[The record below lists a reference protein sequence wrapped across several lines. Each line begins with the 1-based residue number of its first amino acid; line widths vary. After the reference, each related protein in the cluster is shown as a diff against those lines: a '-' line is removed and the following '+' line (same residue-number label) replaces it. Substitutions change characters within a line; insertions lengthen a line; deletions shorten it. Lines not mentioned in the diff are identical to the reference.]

1 MEIMQG
7 VTAIAVIALTIVYS
21 VVIYMILHHMF
32 HYVFF
37 GKNTMDCL
45 EKMIAHILG
54 IAAAGVA
61 LAMITLLYWKITD
74 IIVAVIGIV
83 IALSRKNKDE
93 KVGMVVITVIA
104 VIVITVL
111 GVMYGTVMEG
121 RV

>member
-7 VTAIAVIALTIVYS
+7 VTLIAVIALTIVYS

-93 KVGMVVITVIA
+93 KVGMIVITVIA
-104 VIVITVL
+104 VIVITIL
-111 GVMYGTVMEG
+111 GMVCGTAASNA
-121 RV
+121 